1 MLSSI
6 DKFRTTELLSTVP
19 INIEGFTM
27 RCSAYN
33 VTVSENLLSDDIIE
47 RNRKW
52 WYTQKG

>member
-19 INIEGFTM
+19 INCIEGFTM

-33 VTVSENLLSDDIIE
+33 VTVFENLLSDDIIE
-47 RNRKW
+47 RNR
-52 WYTQKG
+52 

>member
-47 RNRKW
+47 RNR
-52 WYTQKG
+52 